1 MRVLSVHK
9 KTWNAKL
16 RSEFKFEFESNN
28 MKQNRKQKEWKKWKQ
43 HLGHLYTLSV
53 QTPNHTHPMCPISC
67 LHSCR
72 PSWVPGAAREL
83 TGRWRW
89 EPLAGF
95 VSSASGR
102 WGPLV
107 GLTTASLCQA
117 RLLHESV
124 STDVVFAVVSMKSGA
139 PTTTSV
145 YLGRDEI
152 LPSV

>member
-83 TGRWRW
+83 TGRWRRG
-89 EPLAGF
+89 PLAGF
-95 VSSASGR
+95 CLLRLWQVGPTRRPHYRLTLPSSSSPR
-102 WGPLV
+102 I
-107 GLTTASLCQA
+107 CFN
-117 RLLHESV
+117 RCRIRRRLHEIRCPHNNLRLSRPRWD
-124 STDVVFAVVSMKSGA
+124 S
-139 PTTTSV
+139 P
-145 YLGRDEI
+145 
-152 LPSV
+152 